1 MTTRREPV
9 QANTTILVVEDDP
22 SIRDSVAECLEDE
35 GYVVARAANGAEALD
50 LLAAGVQPQI
60 LLLDLHMPVM
70 DGAELVAALEA
81 DERLRGIPRVLMTGS
96 APRAGAPLP
105 PADVYLEKPFEIAT
119 LLAAIER
126 HRRAAA

>member
-35 GYVVARAANGAEALD
+35 GYVVARAANGAEALG